1 MYDKVL
7 EVAYRVEAGEV
18 DRHAAQVAID
28 AYKWRAAKLLKRGS
42 WNFSPVGGSAEYSVA
57 IVGSLAATLTAN

>member
-28 AYKWRAAKLLKRGS
+28 AYKWRAAKLVKRGS
-42 WNFSPVGGSAEYSVA
+42 WNFSPVGGSAST
-57 IVGSLAATLTAN
+57 IDRKLAGRVVT